1 MSTVA
6 HTGEARFLQRLAL
19 AASSTLDARDLVRLV
34 ISETT
39 DAMDVDVCSV
49 YLMEPDGESLL
60 MTATN
65 GLSQAGVGRVSLR
78 LGEGI
83 TGWAAEERRPIVV
96 PDVRAEPRFR
106 WLPGVDQARFV
117 SMCSVPILSGD
128 RLVGILNVQSD
139 ERRDF
144 TPGDVAL
151 LAAIAAHVAGALE
164 RSELQGRLEAR
175 VAELRRSDEVHR
187 RLSALALAEAG
198 LDAICAAIARTAGA
212 GVAAYDT
219 DGERLASGAP
229 DGLPERLSGFADPE
243 RRGDDLTV
251 LPLRAGAERLGWLA
265 AGPADEEIA
274 PGRRAAL
281 DHGATVLSLELMRAR
296 AEAET
301 ERRLRGDLV
310 EELLGTPLSPHDA
323 ERLAE
328 RAARLGYRIRGPVWV
343 LVLEPDDEDS
353 ARALAA
359 STSRRRLARA
369 LADEI
374 ARLSPGGLAVER
386 GAGMVLLVPGEPGAA
401 EVERLA
407 RAAVGAAGALAGGA
421 KASCGIS
428 SGPRR
433 PGRPAPAVRGGPRR
447 AGGGPPRRPRGRGGR
462 LRPARRGAA
471 AARAPPGAPGRVRG
485 RVARAAAPPRP
496 GLGGRGAPGGHARGA
511 GGRGLEPAPGGPP
524 PPRPRE
530 HAPVPHAP
538 GRGGH
543 RPLAGRPGRAPRP
556 RAGAPR
562 PGLHRRGRRA
572 AGAPGRALG
581 GRVAARAVH
590 GRPSSLSSRAASRT
604 DVP

>member
-1 MSTVA
+1 VGTVA
-6 HTGEARFLQRLAL
+6 QTGEARFLQRLAL
-19 AASSTLDARDLVRLV
+19 AAASTLDARDLVRLV

-49 YLMEPDGESLL
+49 YLLEPDGESLL

-128 RLVGILNVQSD
+128 RLVGVLNVQSD

-144 TPGDVAL
+144 TASDVAL
-151 LAAIAAHVAGALE
+151 MAAIAAHVAGALE

-219 DGERLASGAP
+219 DGERLAAGAA
-229 DGLPERLSGFADPE
+229 DGLPERLTGFADPE

-265 AGPADEEIA
+265 AGPADEETA

-281 DHGATVLSLELMRAR
+281 DHGATVLSLELMRSR

-310 EELLGTPLSPHDA
+310 EELLGTPLSPGDA

-343 LVLEPDDEDS
+343 LALEPDDEDS
-353 ARALAA
+353 ARAMAG
-359 STSRRRLARA
+359 STARRRLART

-374 ARLSPGGLAVER
+374 GRLSPGGLAVER

-401 EVERLA
+401 EVDRLA
-407 RAAVGAAGALAGGA
+407 RAAVAAAGGLAGGA
-421 KASCGIS
+421 SASCGIS
-428 SGPRR
+428 SGP
-433 PGRPAPAVRGGPRR
+433 GGPAELHRLSEEARGALAVGRR
-447 AGGGPPRRPRGRGGR
+447 AGRRGAVAAYDRLGVERLLLELPRERLADYVAEWLGPLRRHAQGSVAAAPLATTLEALVAEGWS
-462 LRPARRGAA
+462 LRPAARRLHVHVNTLLYRMRRVEEVTGRSLAEPDVRLGLALALRAQAFTGDGATAA
-471 AARAPPGAPGRVRG
+471 APGTT
-485 RVARAAAPPRP
+485 RAAA
-496 GLGGRGAPGGHARGA
+496 G
-511 GGRGLEPAPGGPP
+511 
-524 PPRPRE
+524 
-530 HAPVPHAP
+530 
-538 GRGGH
+538 
-543 RPLAGRPGRAPRP
+543 
-556 RAGAPR
+556 
-562 PGLHRRGRRA
+562 
-572 AGAPGRALG
+572 
-581 GRVAARAVH
+581 
-590 GRPSSLSSRAASRT
+590 
-604 DVP
+604 

>member
-1 MSTVA
+1 VSTVV
-6 HTGEARFLQRLAL
+6 HTGEAQFLQRLAL
-19 AASSTLDARDLVRLV
+19 AAASTLDARDLVRLV

-49 YLMEPDGESLL
+49 YLLEPDGESLL

-128 RLVGILNVQSD
+128 RLVGVLNVQSD

-144 TPGDVAL
+144 TASDLAL
-151 LAAIAAHVAGALE
+151 MTAIAAHVAGALE

-175 VAELRRSDEVHR
+175 VTELRRSDEVHR

-219 DGERLASGAP
+219 DGERLATGAP
-229 DGLPERLSGFADPE
+229 DGLPERLTGFADPE

-265 AGPADEEIA
+265 AGPADEEVA

-310 EELLGTPLSPHDA
+310 EELLGTPLAPRDA

-359 STSRRRLARA
+359 STARRRLART

-374 ARLSPGGLAVER
+374 GRLSPGGLAVER
-386 GAGMVLLVPGEPGAA
+386 GAGMVLLVPGEPGPA

-407 RAAVGAAGALAGGA
+407 KAAVAAAGALAGGA
-421 KASCGIS
+421 MASCGIS
-428 SGPRR
+428 SGP
-433 PGRPAPAVRGGPRR
+433 GGPADLHRLSEEARGALAVARR
-447 AGGGPPRRPRGRGGR
+447 AGRGAAVAAYDRLGVERLLLELPRDRLAGYVAEWLGPLRRHAQGSVAAAPLAATLEALVAEGWS
-462 LRPARRGAA
+462 LRPAARRLHVHVNTLLYRMRRVEEVTGRSLADPDVRLGLA
-471 AARAPPGAPGRVRG
+471 LALRAQAFTGDADTVT
-485 RVARAAAPPRP
+485 AAP
-496 GLGGRGAPGGHARGA
+496 AAHAEA
-511 GGRGLEPAPGGPP
+511 G
-524 PPRPRE
+524 
-530 HAPVPHAP
+530 
-538 GRGGH
+538 
-543 RPLAGRPGRAPRP
+543 
-556 RAGAPR
+556 
-562 PGLHRRGRRA
+562 
-572 AGAPGRALG
+572 
-581 GRVAARAVH
+581 
-590 GRPSSLSSRAASRT
+590 
-604 DVP
+604 

>member
-1 MSTVA
+1 VSTVA
-6 HTGEARFLQRLAL
+6 QTGEARFLQRLAL
-19 AASSTLDARDLVRLV
+19 AAASTLDARDLVRLV

-49 YLMEPDGESLL
+49 YLLEPDGESLL
-60 MTATN
+60 LTATN
-65 GLSQAGVGRVSLR
+65 GLSQTGVGRVSLR

-128 RLVGILNVQSD
+128 RLVGVLNVQSD

-144 TPGDVAL
+144 TGSDVAL
-151 LAAIAAHVAGALE
+151 MAAIAAHVAGALE

-219 DGERLASGAP
+219 DGERLAAGAP
-229 DGLPERLSGFADPE
+229 EGLPERLTGFADPE

-265 AGPADEEIA
+265 AGPADEETA

-310 EELLGTPLSPHDA
+310 EELLGTPLAPADA

-353 ARALAA
+353 ARAMAA
-359 STSRRRLARA
+359 STARRRLART

-374 ARLSPGGLAVER
+374 GRLSPGGLAVER

-401 EVERLA
+401 EIDRLA
-407 RAAVGAAGALAGGA
+407 RAAVAAAGALAGGA
-421 KASCGIS
+421 NASCGIS
-428 SGPRR
+428 SGP
-433 PGRPAPAVRGGPRR
+433 GGP
-447 AGGGPPRRPRGRGGR
+447 ADLHR
-462 LRPARRGAA
+462 LSEE
-471 AARAPPGAPGRVRG
+471 
-485 RVARAAAPPRP
+485 
-496 GLGGRGAPGGHARGA
+496 ARGA
-511 GGRGLEPAPGGPP
+511 
-524 PPRPRE
+524 
-530 HAPVPHAP
+530 
-538 GRGGH
+538 
-543 RPLAGRPGRAPRP
+543 LAVARRA
-556 RAGAPR
+556 
-562 PGLHRRGRRA
+562 GRRA
-572 AGAPGRALG
+572 A
-581 GRVAARAVH
+581 VAAYDRLGVERLLLELPRERLGDYVSEWLGPLRRHARGSVAAAPLATTLEALVAEGWSLRPAARRLHVH
-590 GRPSSLSSRAASRT
+590 VNTLLYRMRRVEEVTGRSLSDPDVRLGLALALRAQAFTGEAETAHESGTTRAAAG
-604 DVP
+604 

>member
-19 AASSTLDARDLVRLV
+19 AAASTLDARDLVRLV

-49 YLMEPDGESLL
+49 YLLEPDAESLL

-128 RLVGILNVQSD
+128 RLVGVLNVQSD

-144 TPGDVAL
+144 TGSDVAL

-187 RLSALALAEAG
+187 RLSGLALAEAG

-219 DGERLASGAP
+219 DGERLAAGAP

-265 AGPADEEIA
+265 AGPADEETA

-281 DHGATVLSLELMRAR
+281 DHGATVISLELMRAR

-310 EELLGTPLSPHDA
+310 EELLGTPLSPVDA

-353 ARALAA
+353 ARAMAG
-359 STSRRRLARA
+359 STARRRLART

-374 ARLSPGGLAVER
+374 GRLSPGGLAVER
-386 GAGMVLLVPGEPGAA
+386 GAGMVLLVPGEPGGA

-407 RAAVGAAGALAGGA
+407 RAAVAAAGALAAGA

-428 SGPRR
+428 SGP
-433 PGRPAPAVRGGPRR
+433 GGPADLHRLSEEARGALAVARR
-447 AGGGPPRRPRGRGGR
+447 AGLRAAVAAYDRLGVERLLLELPRERLTDYVAEWLGPLRRHAQGSVAAAPLAATLEALVAEGWS
-462 LRPARRGAA
+462 LRPAARRLHVHVNTLLYRMRRVEEVTGRSLADPDVRLGLA
-471 AARAPPGAPGRVRG
+471 LALRAQAFTGEG
-485 RVARAAAPPRP
+485 
-496 GLGGRGAPGGHARGA
+496 
-511 GGRGLEPAPGGPP
+511 EPATARPP
-524 PPRPRE
+524 ARS
-530 HAPVPHAP
+530 
-538 GRGGH
+538 
-543 RPLAGRPGRAPRP
+543 
-556 RAGAPR
+556 
-562 PGLHRRGRRA
+562 A
-572 AGAPGRALG
+572 A
-581 GRVAARAVH
+581 V
-590 GRPSSLSSRAASRT
+590 
-604 DVP
+604 